1 MAEKNSWNSLSK
13 KEKEEFGDKATY
25 EAFLRALGTMKLESE
40 EQRSMGVTPVPK
52 PKPKK
57 KGINIKDKVEN
68 IKQRRKPG
76 FKHKKYKH
84 NQKDRNALEGINIK
98 EGGLVLKVTKRGPL
112 YKGKKS
118 GNKNS

>member
-1 MAEKNSWNSLSK
+1 MAEKNSWDSLSK

-25 EAFLRALGTMKLESE
+25 EAFLRALGTMKSESE

-57 KGINIKDKVEN
+57 KGINIK
-68 IKQRRKPG
+68 
-76 FKHKKYKH
+76 
-84 NQKDRNALEGINIK
+84 
-98 EGGLVLKVTKRGPL
+98 EGGLVLKVTDRGPL

-118 GNKNS
+118 GKKKT